1 MSAARISPPARGGLS
16 TVLDGSDGRSSLT
29 GAPDLV
35 VIGAG
40 VNGAAVA
47 REATLRGLRTL
58 LIDQRD
64 LGAGTSAS
72 SSRMVHGGPRYL
84 EHGELRLVR
93 ESLRER
99 ERLLRSAAH
108 LVVPYPLLIPFY
120 EHNRRRPAVLR
131 AGMVAY
137 DLLSFDKS
145 TPRHRVLSRSEAR
158 RAYPGLSTSGLTGAA
173 LYVDAYAFLAERLV
187 VEQAL
192 DVEAAGGAVLTHVSA
207 RRIAA
212 AGRELELELHD
223 QLLGRSDTV
232 RARAVVNAAGPW
244 VDQVLATVEGP
255 SHPPLI
261 GAVKGSH
268 IVLGTFPGAPATGV
282 HYEARSDGRA
292 VLVLPQADGMVL
304 VGSTEVVEDA
314 DPGSLRCDDAEIA
327 YLLAELNELI
337 PGAGVTADHVLHSYA
352 GARPLPYDPRAAT
365 PAAVSR
371 DHHVVAQRSTPGLFS
386 LTGGKLTT
394 HRALGELAVDRVLEY
409 LRSVAAGARP
419 VCRRQVRSSFPH
431 APGRR
436 ALGASPTRTLPLPG
450 ARTHDWSAFRRQMAE
465 RPTADLSAAVL
476 RRLLSVYGVRAER
489 VIALAGSDEYLAGI
503 VPGTDDVLCAEVSL
517 ALAEEFARTLED
529 VLARRLMLVRDHDV
543 GLGAAGAV
551 ADCCA
556 AVAGWDGAR
565 VSREVSDYRGFAER
579 LRPRVT
585 EIKTET
591 TTAGQGTPDVQS
603 AGSVR

>member
-1 MSAARISPPARGGLS
+1 MTAATISPAACGRLPAALGGS
-16 TVLDGSDGRSSLT
+16 GRRPSPTCAL
-29 GAPDLV
+29 DLV

-40 VNGAAVA
+40 INGAAVA

-64 LGAGTSAS
+64 LGAGTSAA

-120 EHNRRRPAVLR
+120 EHNRRRPAALR

-145 TPRHRVLSRSEAR
+145 TPRHRVLSRSETR
-158 RAYPGLSTSGLTGAA
+158 RAYPGLSTTGLTGAV

-192 DVEAAGGAVLTHVSA
+192 DVEAAGGAVSTHVSA

-212 AGRELELELHD
+212 TGRELELELHD
-223 QLLGRSDTV
+223 ELLGCSHTV
-232 RARAVVNAAGPW
+232 RARTVVNAAGPW

-255 SHPPLI
+255 RQPPLI

-268 IVLGTFPGAPATGV
+268 VVLGAFPGSPATGV

-292 VLVLPQADGMVL
+292 VLVLPQADGTVL
-304 VGSTEVVEDA
+304 VGSTEVVEDS
-314 DPGSLRCDDAEIA
+314 DPGSMRCDDSEIA

-352 GARPLPYDPRAAT
+352 GARPLPYDPRAAS

-371 DHHVVAQRSTPGLFS
+371 DHHVVAQKSTPGLFS

-394 HRALGELAVDRVLEY
+394 HRALGELAVDRVLEH
-409 LRSVAAGARP
+409 LWSSAASARP
-419 VCRRQVRSSFPH
+419 VCRRQGRTGFR

-436 ALGASPTRTLPLPG
+436 APWSSPTRTLPLPG
-450 ARTHDWSAFRRQMAE
+450 ARTHDWSAFRRQMAD
-465 RPTADLSAAVL
+465 RPAPDLSAAVL

-489 VIALAGSDEYLAGI
+489 VLALAASDDQLAGL
-503 VPGTDDVLCAEVSL
+503 VPGTDDVLRAEVGL
-517 ALAEEFARTLED
+517 ALTQEFARTLQD
-529 VLARRLMLVRDHDV
+529 VLARRLMLVRNQDV
-543 GLGAAGAV
+543 GLGAARAV

-556 AVAGWDGAR
+556 SVAGWDEAR
-565 VSREVSDYRGFAER
+565 VSRELRDYHGFAER
-579 LRPRVT
+579 LRPHVT
-585 EIKTET
+585 EIETET
-591 TTAGQGTPDVQS
+591 TTAGPGAPDVKS
-603 AGSVR
+603 AGSV